1 MSLRVDLVWS
11 MDFVP
16 GKRLESQKSPLA
28 AISAIEFPDESSL
41 KEFIP
46 SNTFHFRVMKVDT
59 LFSPKV
65 HLGGPMQYRSDRIIK
80 QIMHKCFA
88 RKITFSIF

>member
-41 KEFIP
+41 KEFMP
-46 SNTFHFRVMKVDT
+46 SNTFHFRVMEVDT

-65 HLGGPMQYRSDRIIK
+65 HLGGPMQYRSDWLIYKLVGSQELLIV
-80 QIMHKCFA
+80 F
-88 RKITFSIF
+88 

>member
-28 AISAIEFPDESSL
+28 PISSLNLPEDSSL

-46 SNTFHFRVMKVDT
+46 NNTFHFRVMEVDT
-59 LFSPKV
+59 LFSPKI
-65 HLGGPMQYRSDRIIK
+65 HLGGPMQYR
-80 QIMHKCFA
+80 
-88 RKITFSIF
+88 